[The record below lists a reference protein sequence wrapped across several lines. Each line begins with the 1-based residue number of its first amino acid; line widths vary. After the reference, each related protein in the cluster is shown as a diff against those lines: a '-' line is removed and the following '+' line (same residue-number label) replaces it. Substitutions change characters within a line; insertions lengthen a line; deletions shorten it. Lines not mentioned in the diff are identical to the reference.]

1 MNVYPLRPCT
11 LLAGFLFAL
20 LAQGLAA
27 MPLGAEPSATA
38 RPAVPAGF
46 GSAAMAAAGSQLYGA
61 KNCTQCHGIGG
72 TGGVRLVGNQ
82 LEPEEIFETIS
93 QGRIRGA
100 MRMPMWQGIL
110 TDEEIWQ
117 LAAYVHSLK

>member
-1 MNVYPLRPCT
+1 
-11 LLAGFLFAL
+11 
-20 LAQGLAA
+20 
-27 MPLGAEPSATA
+27 MPLGEAPPTA
-38 RPAVPAGF
+38 PHHAVPAGF
-46 GSAAMAAAGSQLYGA
+46 GSAAMVAAGSQLYGA

-72 TGGVRLVGNQ
+72 TGGVRLAGNQ
-82 LEPEEIFETIS
+82 LEPEEIFETIA

-100 MRMPMWQGIL
+100 MRMPMWQGLL